1 MRKLLFIILASMI
14 LLSSCQE
21 GIITNNVYT
30 VTFSLNDT
38 NRPRHTTVQ
47 VYGGALLEKP
57 EDPTREGY
65 AFKGWYKA
73 ETGTKNWN
81 VFDFS
86 SPITESIMLYA
97 KWEPVWKVT
106 LQLQGA
112 APDRIVM
119 VEKAI
124 GTLEIPDL
132 IDVFVNVNQ
141 IDWYVSDTKTKF
153 DGKVTRDLTLYP
165 KATNGYILTTD
176 NTYLVYDYEGLK
188 VWMEA
193 VKTSPSTSCR
203 LFADIT
209 LTENNWTP
217 IGNETPFNGLF
228 DAQGHTIRGL
238 NVAIVNSGS
247 TLAVGGLFGYL
258 SGTVKNLKLSS
269 ANLVASNN
277 AGTVF
282 LGSIA
287 GYATESAVI
296 EYCEIADSSTI
307 YATTAASSTNLA
319 VGGVVGFAAGAHI
332 EACTF
337 RGDITATNNAHI
349 GGIAGRILDT
359 DVIGCVSNGNYSNN
373 SNAGVV
379 SGGLVGNVLDDASS
393 LIASYSRAVAS
404 YGLIGSRI
412 DPLTGVVNQTNPTLK
427 ACYWPETI
435 TYAYPG
441 TISDDGAVQ
450 FKKDE
455 NYGAGYD
462 TLLPQG
468 AMNGTLGE
476 IGSNYRFDYDYSLAD
491 KDYPLVIS
499 PITNT

>member
-38 NRPRHTTVQ
+38 NRPRHDTVQ

-132 IDVFVNVNQ
+132 IDVFINIDQ
-141 IDWYVSDTKTKF
+141 IEWYISGSDKPF
-153 DGKVTRDLTLYP
+153 DGNVAQDLTLYP
-165 KATNGYILTTD
+165 KATAGYILTTD
-176 NTYLVYDYEGLK
+176 NTYLVYNFEGLK

-203 LFADIT
+203 LFSDIT
-209 LTENNWTP
+209 LTGNWTP

-228 DAQGHTIRGL
+228 DAQGHTISGL

-269 ANLVASNN
+269 AELVASNN

-287 GYATESAVI
+287 GYATESAVV
-296 EYCEIADSSTI
+296 EYCEIADSTI
-307 YATTAASSTNLA
+307 YATTAASSTSSPKLA
-319 VGGVVGFAAGAHI
+319 AGGVVGFAAGAHI

-359 DVIGCVSNGNYSNN
+359 DVIGCVSNGTYSNN

-379 SGGLVGNVLDDASS
+379 SGGLVGNVLDDASR
-393 LIASYSRAVAS
+393 LIASYSRASAA

-412 DPLTGVVNQTNPTLK
+412 DHLTDANQTNPTLK

-441 TISDDGAVQ
+441 TISDDGSVQ

-455 NYGAGYD
+455 NYGPGYD
-462 TLLPQG
+462 TYLPQG
-468 AMNGTLGE
+468 AMNGALGE
-476 IGSNYRFDYDYSLAD
+476 IGSNYRFNYVGGD
-491 KDYPLVIS
+491 KDYPFVIS

>member
-38 NRPRHTTVQ
+38 KRPRPTTVQ

-124 GTLEIPDL
+124 GTLDIPDL

-153 DGKVTRDLTLYP
+153 DGKVTRDLSLYP
-165 KATNGYILTTD
+165 KAKGGYILTTD

-188 VWMEA
+188 AWMEA
-193 VKTSPSTSCR
+193 VETSPSTSCR
-203 LFADIT
+203 LFSDIT
-209 LTENNWTP
+209 LTGKWTP
-217 IGNETPFNGLF
+217 IGNDETPFNGLF
-228 DAQGHTIRGL
+228 DAQGHKISGL
-238 NVAIVNSGS
+238 NVDIVNSGS

-359 DVIGCVSNGNYSNN
+359 DVIGCVSNGTYSKS

-393 LIASYSRAVAS
+393 LIASYSRASAD

-412 DPLTGVVNQTNPTLK
+412 DHLTDANQTNPTLK

-435 TYAYPG
+435 THAYPG
-441 TISDDGAVQ
+441 TISDAGAVQ
-450 FKKDE
+450 FKNDDK
-455 NYGAGYD
+455 YGEGYD
-462 TLLPQG
+462 HYWPRG
-468 AMNGTLGE
+468 AMNGALGE
-476 IGSNYRFDYDYSLAD
+476 IGSNYRFNYNDSLAN

>member
-1 MRKLLFIILASMI
+1 MRKLLFIILASSI
-14 LLSSCQE
+14 LFSSCQE
-21 GIITNNVYT
+21 SIINNIYT

-38 NRPRHTTVQ
+38 NWPRPTTVQ

-73 ETGTKNWN
+73 ETGTKDWN

-132 IDVFVNVNQ
+132 IDVFININQ
-141 IDWYVSDTKTKF
+141 IKWYVSGSDTPF
-153 DGKVTRDLTLYP
+153 DGNVAQDLTLYP
-165 KATNGYILTTD
+165 KATAGYILTTD

-188 VWMEA
+188 AWMEA

-203 LFADIT
+203 LFSDIT
-209 LTENNWTP
+209 LTGNWTP
-217 IGNETPFNGLF
+217 IGNDETPFNGLF
-228 DAQGHTIRGL
+228 DAQGHTISDL
-238 NVAIVNSGS
+238 DVCIVDSGS

-296 EYCEIADSSTI
+296 EYCEIADSSTR

-337 RGDITATNNAHI
+337 RGNITATNNAHI

-359 DVIGCVSNGNYSNN
+359 DVIGCVSNGTYSKS

-379 SGGLVGNVLDDASS
+379 SGGLVGHVLDDASS
-393 LIASYSRAVAS
+393 LIASYSRASAD

-412 DPLTGVVNQTNPTLK
+412 DPLTGVRQTNPTLK

-435 TYAYPG
+435 THAYPG
-441 TISDDGAVQ
+441 TTISDDGADQ
-450 FKKDE
+450 FRKDE

-462 TLLPQG
+462 HYWPQG
-468 AMNGTLGE
+468 AMNGALGE
-476 IGSNYRFDYDYSLAD
+476 IGSNYRFNYNDSLPN

>member
-21 GIITNNVYT
+21 GIITDNVYT
-30 VTFSLNDT
+30 VTFSYNDT
-38 NRPRHTTVQ
+38 NRPRHDTVQ

-132 IDVFVNVNQ
+132 IDVFINIDQ
-141 IDWYVSDTKTKF
+141 IEWYVSGSDTRF
-153 DGKVTRDLTLYP
+153 DGTVAQDLTLYP
-165 KATNGYILTTD
+165 KATAGYILTTD

-188 VWMEA
+188 AWMEA

-209 LTENNWTP
+209 LTTENWTP

-228 DAQGHTIRGL
+228 DAQGHTISGL
-238 NVAIVNSGS
+238 NVAIDNSSS

-269 ANLVASNN
+269 VNLVAANN

-287 GYATESAVI
+287 GYATESAVV
-296 EYCEIADSSTI
+296 EYCEIADIRTI

-337 RGDITATNNAHI
+337 RGNITADNAHI

-359 DVIGCVSNGNYSNN
+359 DVIGCVSNGTYSKS

-393 LIASYSRAVAS
+393 LIASYSRADAS

-435 TYAYPG
+435 NDAYPG

-450 FKKDE
+450 FKKDDK
-455 NYGAGYD
+455 YGVGYD
-462 TLLPQG
+462 TLGPQG
-468 AMNGTLGE
+468 AMNGALGE
-476 IGSNYRFDYDYSLAD
+476 IGSNYRFNYDYSLAD